1 MIFIWVYWIVMAYK
15 PVQQHLLTIL
25 SHAGLDNY
33 NGRQIEH
40 LIGDRLRGPSLMSLW
55 NVWGWF

>member
-1 MIFIWVYWIVMAYK
+1 MAYM

-40 LIGDRLRGPSLMSLW
+40 LIGDRLRGSSLMSL
-55 NVWGWF
+55 

>member
-1 MIFIWVYWIVMAYK
+1 MAYK

-40 LIGDRLRGPSLMSLW
+40 LIGDRLRGPSLMSL
-55 NVWGWF
+55 